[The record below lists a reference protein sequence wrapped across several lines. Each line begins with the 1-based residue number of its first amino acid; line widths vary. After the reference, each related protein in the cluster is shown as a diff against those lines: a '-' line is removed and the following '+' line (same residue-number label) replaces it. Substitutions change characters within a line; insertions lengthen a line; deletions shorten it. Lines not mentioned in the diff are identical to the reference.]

1 MTAPLHPA
9 STATV
14 RPATVDLDEHGRL
27 LVPGTTTPVPEARV
41 ADHLARHLRIPE
53 WATDLYVYVHG
64 WQTSPA
70 AADRSAASLVERA
83 AALHR
88 AAPAGYPGLAAGFRP
103 WCVVVRW
110 PSSSLPTLHG
120 YRRIR
125 ERAHAMSARGQA
137 GRILGHLLGYLDT
150 GRGRP
155 DAPRVLAN
163 RHGQYLHLLGHSF
176 GGRFLCEA
184 VQYAADRPAGPPVL
198 SWTARPGD
206 PGRPFTVDSALVF
219 QMAAPRDA
227 FTRLFPRLFLGP
239 GRAGAPLRGPLVLTH
254 SRWDRATGFWH
265 LRAEGH
271 PGIGHSGTGA
281 APVPQFTTR
290 LRPTDSPYP
299 HTDLDHPIVN
309 IDAGHRYRGSL
320 AARRLH
326 PSGAHSDFQ
335 HPESAHLL
343 LSLASHSR

>member
-9 STATV
+9 SAATV
-14 RPATVDLDEHGRL
+14 RLATVDLDEHGRL
-27 LVPGTTTPVPEARV
+27 LVPGTTTPVPESRV

-70 AADRSAASLVERA
+70 AADRSAAALVERA

-88 AAPAGYPGLAAGFRP
+88 AAPAGYPGLATGFRP

-110 PSSSLPTLHG
+110 PSSSLPTLPG

-125 ERAHAMSARGQA
+125 ERAHAMSAQGQA

-198 SWTARPGD
+198 SWSSRPGD
-206 PGRPFTVDSALVF
+206 PSRPFTVDSALVF

-239 GRAGAPLRGPLVLTH
+239 GRSGAPLRGPLVLTH

-299 HTDLDHPIVN
+299 HSDLDHPIVN

-326 PSGAHSDFQ
+326 PSGAHSDFH